1 MINMKRE
8 VKVGIVS
15 IVVIFILILGINYLK
30 GTNIFKNNITF
41 YALYQNIDGL
51 QIGAPVTVSGFKVGS
66 VTDIDMLTES
76 NNNLLVTINIEK
88 ELVVPKESILK
99 IVNQD
104 LMGTKGVNLI
114 FSSSSDNASS
124 GDTLSSSLESSL
136 QEEVNAQILP
146 FKRKAEELIVS
157 IDSVMMIVTA
167 VLNKDARKDLSK
179 SIESLGE
186 TFSLMSSSMKKV
198 DGIIDANEEKISN
211 IIFNM
216 ESILSNIEESNSNV
230 NSILSNMSLI
240 SDSLSNSNLTS
251 LVNNFNTLMTQ
262 INSKEGSAGLLF
274 NDDKLYTNLEKT
286 TKELSELIKDIKDNP
301 KRYINFSL
309 IKRSNNN

>member
-1 MINMKRE
+1 MKRE

-15 IVVIFILILGINYLK
+15 IVVIFILILGVNYLK
-30 GTNIFKNNITF
+30 GTNIFKNNLTF

-51 QIGAPVTVSGFKVGS
+51 QIGAPVAVSGFKVGS

-88 ELVVPKESILK
+88 ELAVPKESILK

-114 FSSSSDNASS
+114 FSSNSDNANS
-124 GDTLSSSLESSL
+124 GDTLKSSLESSL

-167 VLNKDARKDLSK
+167 VLNKDARKDLSM

-198 DGIIDANEEKISN
+198 DGIIDTNEEKISN
-211 IIFNM
+211 IISNL
-216 ESILSNIEESNSNV
+216 ESILSNIEESNSSV

-262 INSKEGSAGLLF
+262 INSKEGSAGLLV

>member
-1 MINMKRE
+1 MIRE
-8 VKVGIVS
+8 VKIGIVS
-15 IVVIFILILGINYLK
+15 IVVVFILILGVSYLK
-30 GTNIFKNNITF
+30 GTNIFKNNITL

-51 QIGAPVTVSGFKVGS
+51 QIGAPVSVSGYKVGS
-66 VTDIDMLTES
+66 VTNIDLLIKN
-76 NNNLLVTINIEK
+76 NNNLLVTVNIEK
-88 ELVVPKESILK
+88 ELVIPKESILK

-104 LMGTKGVNLI
+104 LMGTKGVRLI
-114 FSSSSDNASS
+114 FSDNSINAIS
-124 GDTLSSSLESSL
+124 GDTLNSSLESSL

-157 IDSVMMIVTA
+157 IDSVMMIITA

-198 DGIIDANEEKISN
+198 DAIIDDNEEKISN
-211 IIFNM
+211 IIFNL
-216 ESILSNIEESNSNV
+216 ESILNNIEESNSNV
-230 NSILSNMSLI
+230 NNILSNMSLI

-251 LVNNFNTLMTQ
+251 LVNNFNILMTQ
-262 INSKEGSAGLLF
+262 INSKEGSAGLLVH
-274 NDDKLYTNLEKT
+274 DDKLYSNLEKT
-286 TKELSELIKDIKDNP
+286 TKELSELIKDIKENP

-309 IKRSNNN
+309 IKRSNK

>member
-1 MINMKRE
+1 MKRE

-88 ELVVPKESILK
+88 DLVVPKESILK